1 MSVLAIVVVIVG
13 IFLALKVVGVLF
25 KFALIALVI
34 VALYWLAAPYLG
46 MPLPF

>member
-34 VALYWLAAPYLG
+34 AALYWLAAPYLG